1 MSNITTTNQEKTDL
15 QVKLESKKAEVT
27 AVLQE
32 TILSQLAL
40 ELNDKSELA
49 MKKKGEVAMF
59 VSKLITT
66 KDTAGRPAIMTCSI
80 DSIRECALTYC
91 NSDVDLY
98 KAGGYLIPYNN
109 TLQFIISR
117 YGYVS
122 MAKSIDPTI
131 EDYYGEIVWKG
142 DVFEFRKVA
151 GKTQVTKHIQK
162 LEHITG
168 NVADIVCVYACEVHK
183 DGSHIAEIMTM
194 KDIYNALATAHKS
207 LTDTHKRN
215 IKEMLSKFPIRK
227 LAKHRI
233 QNSVRQNQYVRFEDD
248 YEESK
253 VVAEIQNMEINLD
266 ENQGFEVL
274 DEAPSEPE
282 YFQTHSYDSEEEV
295 VEPETDEFDD
305 EEPSDYEWQMAMEED
320 NAEQTIP
327 YSKWLNEYKDNGW
340 EQIKGSY
347 DSKAKTV
354 RVRRV

>member
-1 MSNITTTNQEKTDL
+1 MNNIVTKEQEKTAL
-15 QVKLESKKAEVT
+15 QVQIDKKKAEVT

-40 ELNDKSELA
+40 DLNDKSELA

-66 KDTAGRPAIMTCSI
+66 KDTAGRPAIMTCSL

-98 KAGGYLIPYNN
+98 KSGGYLIPYNN

-142 DVFEFRKVA
+142 DVFEFSKVA
-151 GKTQVTKHIQK
+151 GKTQIVKHIQK

-168 NVADIVCVYACEVHK
+168 NVADIVCVYACEVYK

-207 LTDTHKRN
+207 FGETHKRN
-215 IKEMLSKFPIRK
+215 LKEMTVKFCIRK

-253 VVAEIQNMEINLD
+253 VVAEMPSMEITLD
-266 ENQGFEVL
+266 EGQDYSE
-274 DEAPSEPE
+274 PSEYEEPT
-282 YFQTHSYDSEEEV
+282 YEEEV
-295 VEPETDEFDD
+295 VEPETEDFDD
-305 EEPSDYEWQMAMEED
+305 EEPSDEEWLMAMEED
-320 NAEQTIP
+320 SRNEPQTVS
-327 YSKWLNEYKDNGW
+327 YSKWLNELKGNGW
-340 EQIKGSY
+340 EQVKGTY
-347 DSKAKTV
+347 DSANKTV
-354 RVRRV
+354 QVRKV

>member
-1 MSNITTTNQEKTDL
+1 MNEITKTENKNTNL
-15 QVKLESKKAEVT
+15 QVQIDKKKAEVT

-40 ELNDKSELA
+40 DLNDKSELA
-49 MKKKGEVAMF
+49 TKKKGEVAMF

-66 KDTAGRPAIMTCSI
+66 KDTAGRPAIMTCSL

-98 KAGGYLIPYNN
+98 KSGGYLIPYNN

-142 DVFEFRKVA
+142 DVFEFSKVA
-151 GKTQVTKHIQK
+151 GKTQIVKHIQK

-207 LTDTHKRN
+207 FTDTHKKN
-215 IKEMLSKFPIRK
+215 IKEMTVKFPIRK

-253 VVAEIQNMEINLD
+253 AVAEMPSMEITLD
-266 ENQGFEVL
+266 EGQDYSE
-274 DEAPSEPE
+274 PSEYEEPT
-282 YFQTHSYDSEEEV
+282 YEEEV
-295 VEPETDEFDD
+295 VEAETDEFDD
-305 EEPSDYEWQMAMEED
+305 EEVSDDEWQMAMEED
-320 NAEQTIP
+320 SQNAVETVS
-327 YSKWLNEYKDNGW
+327 YAKWKNELKGNGY
-340 EQIKGSY
+340 EMVEDSY
-347 DSKAKTV
+347 DPTSKTV
-354 RVRRV
+354 KVRKC

>member
-1 MSNITTTNQEKTDL
+1 
-15 QVKLESKKAEVT
+15 
-27 AVLQE
+27 
-32 TILSQLAL
+32 
-40 ELNDKSELA
+40 
-49 MKKKGEVAMF
+49 MF

-66 KDTAGRPAIMTCSI
+66 KDTAGRPAIMTCSL

-98 KAGGYLIPYNN
+98 KSGGYLIPYNN

-142 DVFEFRKVA
+142 DVFEFSKVA
-151 GKTQVTKHIQK
+151 GKTQIVNHIQK

-253 VVAEIQNMEINLD
+253 VVAEMPNMEITLD
-266 ENQGFEVL
+266 EGQDYSE
-274 DEAPSEPE
+274 PSE
-282 YFQTHSYDSEEEV
+282 YEEEV
-295 VEPETDEFDD
+295 VEPETDEFGD
-305 EEPSDYEWQMAMEED
+305 EEPTDDEWQMAMEED
-320 NAEQTIP
+320 SRNAVETVS
-327 YSKWLNEYKDNGW
+327 YAKWKNDLKGNGY
-340 EQIKGSY
+340 EMVEGSY
-347 DSKAKTV
+347 DSVNKTV
-354 RVRRV
+354 QVRKV

>member
-1 MSNITTTNQEKTDL
+1 MNEITKTENKNTNL
-15 QVKLESKKAEVT
+15 QVQIDKKKAEVT

-40 ELNDKSELA
+40 DLNDKSELA
-49 MKKKGEVAMF
+49 TKKKGEVAMF

-66 KDTAGRPAIMTCSI
+66 KDTAGRPAIMTCSL

-98 KAGGYLIPYNN
+98 KAGGYLIPFNN

-142 DVFEFRKVA
+142 DVFEFSKVA
-151 GKTQVTKHIQK
+151 GKTQIVKHIQK

-207 LTDTHKRN
+207 FTDTHKRN
-215 IKEMLSKFPIRK
+215 LKEMTIKFCIRK

-253 VVAEIQNMEINLD
+253 VVSEMPSMEITLD
-266 ENQGFEVL
+266 EGQDYSE
-274 DEAPSEPE
+274 PSEYEEP
-282 YFQTHSYDSEEEV
+282 THEEEIA
-295 VEPETDEFDD
+295 EPETDEFDD
-305 EEPSDYEWQMAMEED
+305 KEPTDDDWQMAMEED
-320 NAEQTIP
+320 
-327 YSKWLNEYKDNGW
+327 SKTEVETVSYAKWKNELKGNGY
-340 EQIKGSY
+340 EMVEGSY
-347 DSKAKTV
+347 DTVNKTV
-354 RVRRV
+354 QVRRV

>member
-1 MSNITTTNQEKTDL
+1 MNEITKTENKNTNL
-15 QVKLESKKAEVT
+15 QVQIDKKKAEVT

-40 ELNDKSELA
+40 DLNDKSELA
-49 MKKKGEVAMF
+49 TKKKGEVAMF

-66 KDTAGRPAIMTCSI
+66 KDTAGRPAIMTCSL

-98 KAGGYLIPYNN
+98 KAGGYLIPFNN

-142 DVFEFRKVA
+142 DVFEFSKVA
-151 GKTQVTKHIQK
+151 GKTQIVKHIQK

-207 LTDTHKRN
+207 FTDTHKRN
-215 IKEMLSKFPIRK
+215 LKEMTIKFCIRK

-253 VVAEIQNMEINLD
+253 AVAEMPSMEITLD
-266 ENQGFEVL
+266 EGQDYSE
-274 DEAPSEPE
+274 PSEYEEP
-282 YFQTHSYDSEEEV
+282 THEEEV
-295 VEPETDEFDD
+295 VETETDEFDD
-305 EEPSDYEWQMAMEED
+305 EEPSDDEWQKAMEED
-320 NAEQTIP
+320 NRNEVETVSYA
-327 YSKWLNEYKDNGW
+327 KWKNELKGNGY
-340 EQIKGSY
+340 EMVEGSY
-347 DSKAKTV
+347 DTVNKTV
-354 RVRRV
+354 QVKKC

>member
-1 MSNITTTNQEKTDL
+1 MNEITKTENKNTNL
-15 QVKLESKKAEVT
+15 QVQIDKKKAEVT

-40 ELNDKSELA
+40 DLNDKSELA
-49 MKKKGEVAMF
+49 TKKKGEVAMF

-98 KAGGYLIPYNN
+98 KSGGYLIPYNN

-117 YGYVS
+117 HGYVS

-142 DVFEFRKVA
+142 DVFEFSKVA
-151 GKTQVTKHIQK
+151 GKTQIVKHIQK

-253 VVAEIQNMEINLD
+253 AVAEMPSMEITLD
-266 ENQGFEVL
+266 EGQDFSE
-274 DEAPSEPE
+274 PSEYEEPT
-282 YFQTHSYDSEEEV
+282 YEEEV
-295 VEPETDEFDD
+295 VEPETDDFDD
-305 EEPSDYEWQMAMEED
+305 EEPTDEEWQMAMEED
-320 NAEQTIP
+320 SRNAVETVS
-327 YSKWLNEYKDNGW
+327 YAKWKNDLKGNGY
-340 EQIKGSY
+340 EMVEDSY
-347 DSKAKTV
+347 DPTSKTV
-354 RVRRV
+354 KVRKC

>member
-1 MSNITTTNQEKTDL
+1 MNKITTTNQDKTDL
-15 QVKLESKKAEVT
+15 QVQLERKKDEVT

-40 ELNDKSELA
+40 DLNDKSELA

-122 MAKSIDPTI
+122 MAKSIDTTI

-142 DVFEFRKVA
+142 DVFEFSKVA

-168 NVADIVCVYACEVHK
+168 NVNDIVCVYACEVHK

-207 LTDTHKRN
+207 LTETHKRN
-215 IKEMLSKFPIRK
+215 IKEMLTKFPIRK

-248 YEESK
+248 FEENK
-253 VVAEIQNMEINLD
+253 AVMELPNMEISLD
-266 ENQGFEVL
+266 ESEGYEEVGETEVL
-274 DEAPSEPE
+274 YGDDQPII
-282 YFQTHSYDSEEEV
+282 EV
-295 VEPETDEFDD
+295 EKNDEFFATMEED
-305 EEPSDYEWQMAMEED
+305 EEPSDEEWQMAFEEE
-320 NAEQTIP
+320 NAEETVP
-327 YSKWLNEYKDNGW
+327 YSKWLNELKGNGW
-340 EQIKGSY
+340 EQVKGSY
-347 DSKAKTV
+347 DAKTKTC
-354 RVRRV
+354 RVKRC

>member
-1 MSNITTTNQEKTDL
+1 
-15 QVKLESKKAEVT
+15 
-27 AVLQE
+27 
-32 TILSQLAL
+32 
-40 ELNDKSELA
+40 
-49 MKKKGEVAMF
+49 
-59 VSKLITT
+59 
-66 KDTAGRPAIMTCSI
+66 
-80 DSIRECALTYC
+80 
-91 NSDVDLY
+91 
-98 KAGGYLIPYNN
+98 
-109 TLQFIISR
+109 
-117 YGYVS
+117 

-142 DVFEFRKVA
+142 DVFEFSKVA

-253 VVAEIQNMEINLD
+253 VVAEMPSMEITLD
-266 ENQGFEVL
+266 EGQDYSE
-274 DEAPSEPE
+274 PSEYEEPT
-282 YFQTHSYDSEEEV
+282 YEEEV
-295 VEPETDEFDD
+295 IETETEEYEDD
-305 EEPSDYEWQMAMEED
+305 EEVSDDEWRMAMEED
-320 NAEQTIP
+320 SRNEVETVSYA
-327 YSKWLNEYKDNGW
+327 KWKNELKGNGY
-340 EQIKGSY
+340 EMVEDSY
-347 DSKAKTV
+347 DPTSKTV
-354 RVRRV
+354 KVRRV